1 MRILSLDIGKKRIGI
16 AISDALGLTAQPL
29 ETLYRKTE
37 SADFQQIK
45 KVAQNMSVTE
55 IVVGLPLNMDGTV
68 GPQAKDAY
76 DFVEK
81 LKKELEIPI
90 KLWDERLTTLE
101 ANRILIEA
109 DISRKKRKKVDDKLA
124 AQLILQSY
132 LDSTK
137 RGQI

>member
-16 AISDALGLTAQPL
+16 ALSDALGLTAQPL
-29 ETLYRKTE
+29 ETLHRKAE

-45 KVAQNMSVTE
+45 NVAQDMNVTE
-55 IVVGLPLNMDGTV
+55 IVVGLPLNMNGTV

-132 LDSTK
+132 LDSLNK
-137 RGQI
+137 NV